1 MEQEELSL
9 IEIEQRHPDEWI
21 LVEEVAWNEQELPV
35 RGRVLARS
43 RERGP
48 LLEWNRFFHQQHPG
62 IKTFITVD
70 IIGNKGSVQ
79 TEHMCY
85 RFGLDTFA

>member
-48 LLEWNRFFHQQHPG
+48 LVERNRLFHQQHPG
-62 IKTFITVD
+62 IKTFILYAGEKIPQGWTV
-70 IIGNKGSVQ
+70 V
-79 TEHMCY
+79 
-85 RFGLDTFA
+85 L